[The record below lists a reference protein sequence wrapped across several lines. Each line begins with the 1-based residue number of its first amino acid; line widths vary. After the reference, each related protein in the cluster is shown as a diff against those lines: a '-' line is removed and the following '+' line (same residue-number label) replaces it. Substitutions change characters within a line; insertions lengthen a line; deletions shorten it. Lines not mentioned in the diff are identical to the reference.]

1 MLNQFNPKGFT
12 PLVVQPKVLSDEW
25 KTWIGENIVLG
36 NDPHK
41 IVNTLMAQGLDRYS
55 AQKEVLEALHSPY
68 TKAATRSVQALK
80 KLESHLK
87 IYTQLQKLSPKS
99 SRIDRVETI
108 TPQEFLEKYYV
119 TNTPLIMT
127 GMMKN
132 WQALSKWTPQYF
144 ADNFGDVVVS
154 IQTNRSTNPLYEI
167 ESEKHR
173 SEMTLKAYVDL
184 ILQHSPTN
192 DFYMTANN
200 GNLDR
205 PEFKPLFADM
215 ELFPGLCKQ
224 EECPGAIF
232 FWLGPQGT
240 ITPLHHDPCNLMM
253 AQVYGRKKWQIIS
266 PHYTPQ
272 MYNYRGVFS
281 AVDLT
286 NPDYNRYPLFREVH
300 IIEEVLEPGDLIFMP
315 VGWWHFV
322 EALDI
327 SISVSMTHFVFPNSY
342 NWDYPNSKI

>member
-1 MLNQFNPKGFT
+1 MNNTFNPNGYT
-12 PLVVQPKVLSDEW
+12 PFVVEPRSLPEQW
-25 KTWIGENIVLG
+25 KMWVAENIILG
-36 NDPHK
+36 NDLNA
-41 IVNTLMAQGLDRYS
+41 IVNTLVAYGLDRYS
-55 AQKEVLEALHSPY
+55 ARQEVFTAANSPY
-68 TKAATRSVQALK
+68 LKVSQKTVQALK

-87 IYTQLQKLSPKS
+87 IYTELQKLLPQK
-99 SRIDRVETI
+99 IDRVETI
-108 TPQEFLEKYYV
+108 TPQEFLQNYYA

-132 WQALSKWTPQYF
+132 WAALQKWTPAYF
-144 ADNFGDVVVS
+144 ADRFGDVKVS
-154 IQTNRSTNPLYEI
+154 IQTNRSSNPLYEI

-173 SEMTLKAYVDL
+173 SEMTLKEYIDL
-184 ILQHSPTN
+184 ILSSGSTN

-205 PEFKPLFADM
+205 LEFKPLFDDM

-253 AQVYGRKKWQIIS
+253 AQVYGRKKWQLIS

-286 NPDYNRYPLFREVH
+286 NPNYDRFPLFREVT
-300 IIEEVLEPGDLIFMP
+300 IIEEVLEPGDLIFVP

-342 NWDYPNSKI
+342 NWKYPNYQL

>member
-1 MLNQFNPKGFT
+1 MIAEFNPTGYT
-12 PLVVQPKVLSDEW
+12 PFVVAPKVLSPEW
-25 KTWIGENIVLG
+25 KAWIGENVILG
-36 NDPHK
+36 NDPNK
-41 IVNTLMAQGLDRYS
+41 IVSTLIAHGLDRYS
-55 AQKEVLEALHSPY
+55 AQREVLEALHSPY
-68 TKAATRSVQALK
+68 IQAGRKTAAALK
-80 KLESHLK
+80 KLESYLK
-87 IYTQLQKLSPKS
+87 IYTQLRKLSPKF

-108 TPQEFLEKYYV
+108 EPQDFLENYYA

-132 WQALSKWTPQYF
+132 WRALSKWTPQYF
-144 ADNFGDVVVS
+144 AEHFGDVRVS
-154 IQTNRSTNPLYEI
+154 VQTNRSSNPLYEI
-167 ESEKHR
+167 ECEKHR
-173 SEMTLKAYVDL
+173 SEMTLREYIDL
-184 ILQHSPTN
+184 IFQHSPTN

-215 ELFPGLCKQ
+215 DLFPGFCKQ
-224 EECPGAIF
+224 EECPRAIF

-253 AQVYGRKKWQIIS
+253 AQVYGRKKWQIIA

-272 MYNYRGVFS
+272 MYNYQGVFS

-286 NPDYNRYPLFREVH
+286 NPDYDRYPLFREVH
-300 IIEEVLEPGDLIFMP
+300 IIEEVLGPGDLIFMP

-327 SISVSMTHFVFPNSY
+327 SISVSMTHFVFPNSF
-342 NWDYPNSKI
+342 DYA